1 MALRRSA
8 GQHVGPP
15 QRRGTA
21 AGLRV
26 WTVLLPWLV
35 AGVWVGGDAA
45 AGPPLRTLQPAAA
58 EQAPASPPAP
68 PRAFD
73 VNAPPPVIAIPSTR
87 AILPRASALTSE
99 QARRLIDALGS
110 SDPRSRESAVDA
122 LMELSADDLP
132 VLREAAAEARPLS
145 PQTGPLLKDVVT
157 HVFLRYRPYDAQP
170 DSAFLGITLAPVT
183 LPAVQ
188 SVQAVEA
195 RRGVA
200 AEPPGQAVE
209 WSDVPLG
216 IAVTSRM
223 PGLAGFRY
231 LLDGDIVVSVSPA
244 DAGTGEP
251 RPAVLGFRST
261 EEFAAQIRGRRP
273 GERVRLGVV
282 RGGRVV
288 EVEVELSARPV
299 RMEEFNSA
307 ETLRSERLT
316 AAREYWEREWQPVLE
331 GSRTDA
337 TGEEPGRTGG

>member
-15 QRRGTA
+15 ERRGTA
-21 AGLRV
+21 AGRWV
-26 WTVLLPWLV
+26 WTAVLPWLF
-35 AGVWVGGDAA
+35 AGVWVVGEAA
-45 AGPPLRTLQPAAA
+45 AGPPVGPLQPAAA
-58 EQAPASPPAP
+58 EQAAASPPAP
-68 PRAFD
+68 PRVFD

-87 AILPRASALTSE
+87 AIPPRASMLTSE
-99 QARRLIDALGS
+99 QARRLVDALGS
-110 SDPRSRESAVDA
+110 SDPRSRESAVET

-132 VLREAAAEARPLS
+132 VLREAAVKACPLS
-145 PQTGPLLKDVVT
+145 PQTGPLLRDVVT

-188 SVQAVEA
+188 SAEA
-195 RRGVA
+195 RRGVP

-244 DAGTGEP
+244 DAGTAEA

-299 RMEEFNSA
+299 RMEEFNTA

-331 GSRTDA
+331 GPRTDA